1 MGIFKDVAK
10 LLHSNDCV
18 IVPNFGAFVLKSQ
31 PAYIKENEFFPP
43 SKYVSFNAMLK
54 DNDGLLAKHISG
66 EKNISYKKSLK
77 LISEEIISFKE
88 SLSKDLIIDTESL
101 GIFELKEKETLVFNP
116 DFSINFDNKVFGLK
130 SFVREPLP
138 SKISEESK
146 KNNQF
151 SSSVLLKYAAIAI
164 AVFGFSYF
172 GYFNYNDYLN
182 NEKLKNIAIAQEKIL
197 ENVQSATFNL
207 GELPPININVTAP
220 IVKDNS
226 VYYSVIAGAFRSKG
240 NAEKHLNT
248 LIGEGYQ
255 ASYTSINNI
264 SPRPKSCSAPCS
276 PRIVRLSIL
285 DVTWKLIRVGKFA
298 LIVPVITSTDGR

>member
-18 IVPNFGAFVLKSQ
+18 IVPNFGAFVLKSKS
-31 PAYIKENEFFPP
+31 AYIKKNEFFPP

-54 DNDGLLAKHISG
+54 DNDGLLAKHISS

-77 LISEEIISFKE
+77 LISQEIISFKE
-88 SLSKDLIIDTESL
+88 NLSKDLIIDTESL

-130 SFVREPLP
+130 SFVREPLL

-151 SSSVLLKYAAIAI
+151 SSNVLLKYAAIAI
-164 AVFGFSYF
+164 AIFGFSYF

-248 LIGEGYQ
+248 LIGKGYQ
-255 ASYTSINNI
+255 ASYTSIN
-264 SPRPKSCSAPCS
+264 PKGLYRVAYA
-276 PRIVRLSIL
+276 RLK
-285 DVTWKLIRVGKFA
+285 TRKEAAKLISKIKTSGA
-298 LIVPVITSTDGR
+298 DAWLLIEN

>member
-1 MGIFKDVAK
+1 M
-10 LLHSNDCV
+10 N
-18 IVPNFGAFVLKSQ
+18 
-31 PAYIKENEFFPP
+31 
-43 SKYVSFNAMLK
+43 
-54 DNDGLLAKHISG
+54 
-66 EKNISYKKSLK
+66 
-77 LISEEIISFKE
+77 
-88 SLSKDLIIDTESL
+88 KDLIIDTESF

-130 SFVREPLP
+130 SFVREPML

-146 KNNQF
+146 KNNQVN
-151 SSSVLLKYAAIAI
+151 SNVLLKYAAIAI
-164 AVFGFSYF
+164 SVFGFSYF

-182 NEKLKNIAIAQEKIL
+182 NEKLKNIAIAQKKIL

-248 LIGEGYQ
+248 LIGKGYQ
-255 ASYTSINNI
+255 ASYTSINPKGLYRVAYARLKTRKEAAELI
-264 SPRPKSCSAPCS
+264 SKIKTSGVDAW
-276 PRIVRLSIL
+276 L
-285 DVTWKLIRVGKFA
+285 LIEN
-298 LIVPVITSTDGR
+298 

>member
-1 MGIFKDVAK
+1 
-10 LLHSNDCV
+10 
-18 IVPNFGAFVLKSQ
+18 
-31 PAYIKENEFFPP
+31 
-43 SKYVSFNAMLK
+43 VSFNAMLK

-66 EKNISYKKSLK
+66 EKNISYKESLK
-77 LISEEIISFKE
+77 LISKEVISFKE

-101 GIFELKEKETLVFNP
+101 GVFELKEKETLVFNP

-130 SFVREPLP
+130 PFVREPLL

-164 AVFGFSYF
+164 VVFGFSYF

-182 NEKLKNIAIAQEKIL
+182 NEKLKNIAIAQKKIL

-248 LIGEGYQ
+248 LIGKGYQ
-255 ASYTSINNI
+255 ASYTSINPKGLYRVAYARLKTRKEAAELI
-264 SPRPKSCSAPCS
+264 SKIKTSGVDAW
-276 PRIVRLSIL
+276 L
-285 DVTWKLIRVGKFA
+285 LIEN
-298 LIVPVITSTDGR
+298 

>member
-1 MGIFKDVAK
+1 MSIFKDVAK

-18 IVPNFGAFVLKSQ
+18 IVPNFGAFVLKSKS
-31 PAYIKENEFFPP
+31 AFIKKNEFFPP
-43 SKYVSFNAMLK
+43 SKHVSFNAMLK

-66 EKNISYKKSLK
+66 EKNISYKESLK
-77 LISEEIISFKE
+77 LISKEVISFKE

-101 GIFELKEKETLVFNP
+101 GVFELKEKETLVFNP

-130 SFVREPLP
+130 PFVREPLL

-164 AVFGFSYF
+164 VAFGFSYF

-182 NEKLKNIAIAQEKIL
+182 NEKLKNIAIAQKKIL

-248 LIGEGYQ
+248 LIGKGYQ
-255 ASYTSINNI
+255 ASYTSINPKGLYRVAYARLKTRKEAAELI
-264 SPRPKSCSAPCS
+264 SKIKTSGVDAW
-276 PRIVRLSIL
+276 L
-285 DVTWKLIRVGKFA
+285 LIEN
-298 LIVPVITSTDGR
+298 

>member
-18 IVPNFGAFVLKSQ
+18 IVPNFGAFVLKSKS
-31 PAYIKENEFFPP
+31 AYIKKNEFFPP

-54 DNDGLLAKHISG
+54 DNDGLLAKHISD
-66 EKNISYKKSLK
+66 EKDISYKKSLK
-77 LISEEIISFKE
+77 LISQEVISFKE

-130 SFVREPLP
+130 SFVREPLL
-138 SKISEESK
+138 SKISQESK

-151 SSSVLLKYAAIAI
+151 SSNVLVKYAAIAI

-172 GYFNYNDYLN
+172 GYFNYNDYIN

-248 LIGEGYQ
+248 LIGKGYQ
-255 ASYTSINNI
+255 ASYTSINPKGLYRVAYARLKTRKEAADLI
-264 SPRPKSCSAPCS
+264 SKIKTSGADAW
-276 PRIVRLSIL
+276 L
-285 DVTWKLIRVGKFA
+285 LIEN
-298 LIVPVITSTDGR
+298 

>member
-18 IVPNFGAFVLKSQ
+18 IVPNFGAFVLKSKS
-31 PAYIKENEFFPP
+31 AYIEKNEFFPP
-43 SKYVSFNAMLK
+43 SKYVSFNSMLK

-77 LISEEIISFKE
+77 LISEEVISFKE

-130 SFVREPLP
+130 SFVREPLL
-138 SKISEESK
+138 SKISQESK

-151 SSSVLLKYAAIAI
+151 SSNVLLKYAAIAI
-164 AVFGFSYF
+164 AIIGFSYF

-226 VYYSVIAGAFRSKG
+226 VFYSVIAGAFRSKG

-248 LIGEGYQ
+248 LIGKGYQ
-255 ASYTSINNI
+255 ASYTSINPKGLYRVAYARLKTRKEAADLI
-264 SPRPKSCSAPCS
+264 SKIKTSGADAW
-276 PRIVRLSIL
+276 L
-285 DVTWKLIRVGKFA
+285 LIEN
-298 LIVPVITSTDGR
+298 

>member
-18 IVPNFGAFVLKSQ
+18 IVPNFGAFVLKSKS
-31 PAYIKENEFFPP
+31 AYIKKNEFFPP

-77 LISEEIISFKE
+77 LISQEIISFKE
-88 SLSKDLIIDTESL
+88 NLSKDLIIDTESL

-130 SFVREPLP
+130 SFVREPLL

-151 SSSVLLKYAAIAI
+151 SSNVLLKYAAIAI
-164 AVFGFSYF
+164 AIFGFSYF

-248 LIGEGYQ
+248 LIGKGYQ
-255 ASYTSINNI
+255 ASYTSINPKGLYRVAYARLKTRKEAAELI
-264 SPRPKSCSAPCS
+264 SKIKTSGADAW
-276 PRIVRLSIL
+276 L
-285 DVTWKLIRVGKFA
+285 LIEN
-298 LIVPVITSTDGR
+298 

>member
-1 MGIFKDVAK
+1 MGIFKDVAE

-18 IVPNFGAFVLKSQ
+18 IVPNFGAFVLKSKS
-31 PAYIKENEFFPP
+31 AYIKKNEFFPP
-43 SKYVSFNAMLK
+43 SKYVSFNSMLK

-77 LISEEIISFKE
+77 LISEEVISFKE
-88 SLSKDLIIDTESL
+88 SLSKDLIIDTDSL

-130 SFVREPLP
+130 SFVREPLL
-138 SKISEESK
+138 SKISQESK

-151 SSSVLLKYAAIAI
+151 SSNVLLKYAAITI

-248 LIGEGYQ
+248 LTGKGYQ
-255 ASYTSINNI
+255 ASYTSINPKGLYRVAYARLKTRKEAADLI
-264 SPRPKSCSAPCS
+264 SKIKTSGADAW
-276 PRIVRLSIL
+276 L
-285 DVTWKLIRVGKFA
+285 LIEN
-298 LIVPVITSTDGR
+298 

>member
-18 IVPNFGAFVLKSQ
+18 IVPNFGAFVLKSKS
-31 PAYIKENEFFPP
+31 AYIKKNEFFPP
-43 SKYVSFNAMLK
+43 SKYVSFNSMLK

-77 LISEEIISFKE
+77 LISEEVISFKE
-88 SLSKDLIIDTESL
+88 SLSNDLIIDTESL

-130 SFVREPLP
+130 SFVREPLL
-138 SKISEESK
+138 SKISQESK

-151 SSSVLLKYAAIAI
+151 SSNVLLKYAAIAI

-182 NEKLKNIAIAQEKIL
+182 NEKLKNIAIAQEKIV

-248 LIGEGYQ
+248 LIVKGYQ
-255 ASYTSINNI
+255 ASYTSINPKGLYRVAYARLKTRKEAADLI
-264 SPRPKSCSAPCS
+264 SKIKTSGADAW
-276 PRIVRLSIL
+276 L
-285 DVTWKLIRVGKFA
+285 LIEN
-298 LIVPVITSTDGR
+298 